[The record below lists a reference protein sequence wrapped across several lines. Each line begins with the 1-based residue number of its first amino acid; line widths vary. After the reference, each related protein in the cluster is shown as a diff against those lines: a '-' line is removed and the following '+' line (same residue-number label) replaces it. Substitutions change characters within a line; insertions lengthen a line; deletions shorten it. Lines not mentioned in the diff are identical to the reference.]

1 MLRIW
6 KQVESKHPDWN
17 LLMLGDGP
25 SWKEMKELSKSL
37 GLQRVSFS
45 GRVQPEVYYK
55 KSSILCVTSVH
66 ESFSLVTLEAQRAG
80 CVPILNNAFSPA
92 PMRCV

>member
-37 GLQRVSFS
+37 GLQRVSLS
-45 GRVQPEVYYK
+45 GRVKHEVNYK
-55 KSSILCVTSVH
+55 
-66 ESFSLVTLEAQRAG
+66 
-80 CVPILNNAFSPA
+80 
-92 PMRCV
+92 